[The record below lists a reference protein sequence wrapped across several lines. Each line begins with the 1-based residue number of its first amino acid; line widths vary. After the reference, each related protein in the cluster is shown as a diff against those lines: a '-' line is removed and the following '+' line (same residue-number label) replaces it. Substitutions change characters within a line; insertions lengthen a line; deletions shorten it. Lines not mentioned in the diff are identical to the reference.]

1 MSEPTTSEREAR
13 DRRALAVAE
22 LLRSGWTAKE
32 VGAGMRVI
40 DAGGGVELAMQT
52 MRAAR
57 EGRARMSEPTTSEP
71 SSAGTCL
78 VCGALAPKRY
88 GGMGRYLVMC
98 IDCWERSWPIYCPK
112 CRSTGPCR
120 NYGPGCP

>member
-57 EGRARMSEPTTSEP
+57 EGRARMSEPTTSEVERLRKELEECKKH
-71 SSAGTCL
+71 SRDAAK
-78 VCGALAPKRY
+78 ALQLAAKLI
-88 GGMGRYLVMC
+88 MTAFNSL
-98 IDCWERSWPIYCPK
+98 DQ
-112 CRSTGPCR
+112 
-120 NYGPGCP
+120 